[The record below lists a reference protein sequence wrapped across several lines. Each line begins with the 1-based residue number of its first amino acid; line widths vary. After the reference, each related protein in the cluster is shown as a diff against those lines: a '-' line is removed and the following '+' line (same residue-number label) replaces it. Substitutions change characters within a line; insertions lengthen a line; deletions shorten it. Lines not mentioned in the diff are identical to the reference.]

1 MTPWLMQESYLVEM
15 TSKVR
20 DFSDLKD
27 FVHRLRAAGYTDTEI
42 CKHGYEVRKRELAR
56 READRLPERVF

>member
-15 TSKVR
+15 TRKVR

-42 CKHGYEVRKRELAR
+42 CKHGGTVWEREKQRQRLMKAR
-56 READRLPERVF
+56 AA